1 LRPLREHF
9 AYNKNRMKSAFAVLV
24 PVLLP
29 VLFNVTLMIPSAEG
43 QPLSVYSEFAKIDR
57 QGNAI
62 APESPREILSPAL
75 VRNGYT
81 SFQVVVQVPP
91 ATPYIL
97 RIGQNPDNA
106 AMVTFYR
113 LTESRMEPAAE
124 PINDRGTQVFWMD
137 VWIDKD
143 APVRRIKV
151 EPQLHVDGDW
161 VIYPMEMRV
170 RDNIVPELPPP
181 NANATTGATAA
192 AASPFE
198 SSFNTLRAYLCG
210 AQRPAPGSSDAAASD
225 ALHLRNARQDVAL
238 ASLLSPADRD
248 ELRKRMGGCNAR
260 APENPEFYLRLRDY
274 FFTPLWMKV
283 AHGN

>member
-1 LRPLREHF
+1 
-9 AYNKNRMKSAFAVLV
+9 MKSALAVLV

-29 VLFNVTLMIPSAEG
+29 VLFNVAVAIPSAVG
-43 QPLSVYSEFAKIDR
+43 QPLSVYSEFAKIDA
-57 QGNAI
+57 QGNVV

-75 VRNGYT
+75 IRNGFT

-91 ATPYIL
+91 STPYIL

-106 AMVTFYR
+106 AKVAFYR

-124 PINDRGTQVFWMD
+124 PINGKGTQVFWMD

-151 EPQLHVDGDW
+151 EPQVHVDGDW

-181 NANATTGATAA
+181 NASATTGATAA
-192 AASPFE
+192 ASSPFAI
-198 SSFNTLRAYLCG
+198 LRDYICG
-210 AQRPAPGSSDAAASD
+210 AKQPASASSNVATAELHPE
-225 ALHLRNARQDVAL
+225 ALHLRNAQQDVAL
-238 ASLLSPADRD
+238 ASLLSQADRED
-248 ELRKRMGGCNAR
+248 LRKRMGGCNAR

-274 FFTPLWMKV
+274 FVTPLWMKV
-283 AHGN
+283 VHGN

>member
-1 LRPLREHF
+1 
-9 AYNKNRMKSAFAVLV
+9 
-24 PVLLP
+24 
-29 VLFNVTLMIPSAEG
+29 MIPSAEG
-43 QPLSVYSEFAKIDR
+43 QPLSVYSEFAKIDA

-62 APESPREILSPAL
+62 APEAPREILSPAL
-75 VRNGYT
+75 VRNGFT

-106 AMVTFYR
+106 AKVTFYR
-113 LTESRMEPAAE
+113 VRAVGAPGVPDDERMEPAAE
-124 PINDRGTQVFWMD
+124 PISGNGTQVFWMD
-137 VWIDKD
+137 VWVDKD
-143 APVRRIKV
+143 ALVRRIKV
-151 EPQLHVDGDW
+151 EPQLHLDGDW

-170 RDNIVPELPPP
+170 RENVVPEIAPP

-210 AQRPAPGSSDAAASD
+210 AQRPAPASSDVATADDLHRD

-238 ASLLSPADRD
+238 ASLLPAADRE

-274 FFTPLWMKV
+274 VFTPLWMKV